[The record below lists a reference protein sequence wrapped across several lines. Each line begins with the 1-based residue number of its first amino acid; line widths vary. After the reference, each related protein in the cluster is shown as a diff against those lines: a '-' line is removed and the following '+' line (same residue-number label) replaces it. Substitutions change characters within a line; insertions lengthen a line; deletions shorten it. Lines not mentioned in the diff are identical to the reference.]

1 MIQPRLHH
9 SLPVE
14 AEQLVSLA
22 LHFRFFCIRRE
33 RHDLRS
39 GLSVPADEERVA
51 DTAQFMRLRHQLLS
65 HSIQVSSILAIT
77 YTRDTAENVQRMMH
91 T

>member
-14 AEQLVSLA
+14 AEQLVSRA
-22 LHFRFFCIRRE
+22 LHFRFYCIRRE

-51 DTAQFMRLRHQLLS
+51 DTAQFMRLRISCYHTVYRFPAFWLL
-65 HSIQVSSILAIT
+65 
-77 YTRDTAENVQRMMH
+77 H
-91 T
+91 THGTLLKMCSA

>member
-14 AEQLVSLA
+14 AQQLISRT
-22 LHFRFFCIRRE
+22 LHFRFNCIRRE
-33 RHDLRS
+33 RHDLGS

-51 DTAQFMRLRHQLLS
+51 DTARSARLRYQRLSQCAGFQISGTDVALL
-65 HSIQVSSILAIT
+65 QDL
-77 YTRDTAENVQRMMH
+77 RRM
-91 T
+91 TTT